1 MSHHPLPTEYLSI
14 LHAKREFELAIM
26 GKDPFPMDPI
36 GIPFCK
42 PNWELQNDDLCSG
55 HHVLASLGVNMMAV
69 RGAFTV
75 PADYFQYLA
84 NVKGIVFLNL
94 SYHFL
99 DGPCRKGRHRAELI
113 QAATVNNPILS
124 KSRRVILCGEAS
136 KYCWYG
142 NKPPHAHKVVHP
154 DVRCRISRFSNV
166 ADQWRAW
173 WSVNA
178 IAHRFKV
185 TI

>member
-1 MSHHPLPTEYLSI
+1 
-14 LHAKREFELAIM
+14 M

-42 PNWELQNDDLCSG
+42 PDWDLQDDDLCSG
-55 HHVLASLGVNMMAV
+55 HHVLASLGVDMMAV
-69 RGAFTV
+69 RGVFAV

-84 NVKGIVFLNL
+84 NARGIVFLNL

-113 QAATVNNPILS
+113 QAATINNPVLS
-124 KSRRVILCGEAS
+124 KSRRIILCGEAS
-136 KYCWYG
+136 KYRWYG
-142 NKPPHAHKVVHP
+142 DKPPHAHEVVHP

-166 ADQWRAW
+166 ADQWREW

-178 IAHRFKV
+178 IAQRFRV
-185 TI
+185 AV